1 MLFNKLKN
9 LFKSREKIERAIPKI
24 KLKKDNIRNCEIVL
38 DREELLS
45 KIPKNSIIAEIGVD
59 EGDFSSKI
67 LNKAQP
73 KLLCLIDMWGT
84 NRYGEVKAELV
95 NSKFINEI
103 EKNIIKI
110 YRLDSINATDLFDNE
125 FFDWIYIDTDHSYET
140 TYKELNS
147 WSSKIKQDGVIAG
160 HDYMMGNWLK
170 TQRYGVVEAVHQFC
184 IENNWQIIYLTADQT
199 ENLSFAIKRI

>member
-73 KLLCLIDMWGT
+73 K
-84 NRYGEVKAELV
+84 E
-95 NSKFINEI
+95 S
-103 EKNIIKI
+103 IIKGSVDLI
-110 YRLDSINATDLFDNE
+110 LFAFLNISKDFFILTPCSIQE
-125 FFDWIYIDTDHSYET
+125 
-140 TYKELNS
+140 
-147 WSSKIKQDGVIAG
+147 
-160 HDYMMGNWLK
+160 
-170 TQRYGVVEAVHQFC
+170 YG
-184 IENNWQIIYLTADQT
+184 
-199 ENLSFAIKRI
+199 K